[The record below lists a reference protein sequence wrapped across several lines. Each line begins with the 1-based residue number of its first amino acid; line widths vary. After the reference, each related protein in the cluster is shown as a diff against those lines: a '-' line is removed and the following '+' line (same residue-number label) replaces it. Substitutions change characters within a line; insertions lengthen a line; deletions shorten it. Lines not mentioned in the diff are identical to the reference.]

1 MDEKNSNTTYNNS
14 NRTSTLDERKIMRKL
29 INEIMSN
36 VRKYKRI
43 DTEVLKETI
52 KKIMINSKKEIT
64 SIKDEEDN
72 NLARLA
78 VKEDKYEIV
87 SIIINIYIDFLNYS
101 EEFFKWFL
109 EENSQKETVLELC
122 ANRGNIEIIK
132 YIYSIISKTTEDKFR
147 LEEKRNNI
155 FHHAA
160 MNNQCYP
167 IIFFFEKL
175 QNLFKKHLIIDLPNQ
190 YGITPLHYACFHGS
204 KEVID
209 LLIDLG
215 VNINSKDQDGN
226 TCLHFAVKS
235 KNVRVI
241 KKLLVRGASKDI
253 KNNDGQLPINL
264 AEENGDNDMIE
275 TLKKI
280 SLCEKLRYKNE
291 IKAIKGNSNN
301 LLLLFTIILL
311 MLASIIYIM
320 RINYLK
326 LGKIRKDFIPFIPE
340 VTQLALRRA
349 ICKDMY
355 GVEIQN
361 CNKTN
366 VINESEIKFIEKI
379 TKVENLNISDLFSGK
394 VLKGISTEEYLIHI
408 IITLFILFDAPV
420 IYFLVSF
427 LCFDKAVFLKRNK
440 KKEQPSL
447 TKLYEK
453 AENRPVCVK
462 CRAIIDSRTVH
473 CVVCNAC
480 VPNFDHHCFW
490 LNTCISLK
498 SLPQFKC
505 FLIFLILCLV
515 FNIIFFCISKNKYLI
530 FYRCL
535 CNFIYK

>member
-1 MDEKNSNTTYNNS
+1 MDEKSS
-14 NRTSTLDERKIMRKL
+14 SISQDRSSKSSTLDERKIMRKL

-36 VRKYKRI
+36 ARKYKKI
-43 DTEVLKETI
+43 DPEVLKESI
-52 KKIMINSKKEIT
+52 KKIIINSKKEIT
-64 SIKDEEDN
+64 LIKDEEDN
-72 NLARLA
+72 TLAHLA

-87 SIIINIYIDFLNYS
+87 SIIVNIYIDFLNFT
-101 EEFFKWFL
+101 EAFFEWFL
-109 EENSQKETVLELC
+109 EENSEKETVLELC

-132 YIYSIISKTTEDKFR
+132 FIYSIISKTTEDKFR

-160 MNNQCYP
+160 MNNQCYT

-190 YGITPLHYACFHGS
+190 YGITPLHYACYHGS

-209 LLIDLG
+209 LLLDLG
-215 VNINSKDQDGN
+215 VNINAKDQDGN

-264 AEENGDNDMIE
+264 AEEICNSEMIE

-280 SLCEKLRYKNE
+280 NLCGKLRYKNE

-311 MLASIIYIM
+311 FLASIIYIM

-326 LGKIRKDFIPFIPE
+326 LGRIRKDFVPFIPE

-355 GVEIQN
+355 GNNLSESYKCSLNNLTVQEVEI
-361 CNKTN
+361 
-366 VINESEIKFIEKI
+366 INNL
-379 TKVENLNISDLFSGK
+379 TKVENLNLSNLFSKNFIGEK
-394 VLKGISTEEYLIHI
+394 LGGEEFLIHL
-408 IITLFILFDAPV
+408 IITLFLLFDGPV
-420 IYFLVSF
+420 VYFLVSF
-427 LCFDKAVFLKRNK
+427 LCFDKAVFLKRNNK
-440 KKEQPSL
+440 KDQPSL
-447 TKLYEK
+447 TKLYEE
-453 AENRPVCVK
+453 AENNPVCVK
-462 CRAIIDSRTVH
+462 CRKIIDSTTVH

-490 LNTCISLK
+490 LNTCISSK

-505 FLIFLILCLV
+505 FLIVLILCLL
-515 FNIIFFCISKNKYLI
+515 FNITFFIISKNKYI
-530 FYRCL
+530 
-535 CNFIYK
+535 